1 MYDVVR
7 YRDVVFMAAIE
18 VVFSPTGGTRKV
30 ADAVM
35 DGVSKDRIYID
46 LSEPGFKGTDV
57 QIGDG
62 DIVVIAVPSFG
73 GRAAP
78 LAMQRLKLLKG
89 NGARC
94 VLVCAYG
101 NRAYED
107 SMVEMQDVATSIGL
121 KVISTIAA
129 VTSNSIV
136 PEYGAGRP
144 SKKDLEEL
152 TRFGTEV
159 ASKDTPVSSVPGNRL
174 YKKELGTKLA
184 PQPTSACNKC
194 GKCAASCPTNAID
207 TVTFKAN
214 KSACV
219 SCMRCIR
226 DCDQDARKLNG
237 VIVSLLKMMIGKQCT
252 SPKENELHL

>member
-1 MYDVVR
+1 
-7 YRDVVFMAAIE
+7 MAAIE

-35 DGVSKDRIYID
+35 DGISKDREYID

-57 QIGDG
+57 CIGEAD
-62 DIVVIAVPSFG
+62 VVGMAGPTSR
-73 GRAAP
+73 GRTAP
-78 LAMQRLKLLKG
+78 PATQRLTMIKG

-107 SMVEMQDVATSIGL
+107 SLVEMQDVATSIGF
-121 KVISTIAA
+121 KVVAAIAA

-144 SKKDLEEL
+144 SKKDLDEL
-152 TRFGTEV
+152 TRYGTEV
-159 ASKDTPVSSVPGNRL
+159 ASKETPLSSVPGNRP
-174 YKKELGTKLA
+174 YKKEIGTKLV

-207 TVTFKAN
+207 TATFKAN

-226 DCDQDARKLNG
+226 DCDRDARKLNG
-237 VIVSLLKMMIGKQCT
+237 VMVSLLKMLIGKQCT
-252 SPKENELHL
+252 SQKENELHL

>member
-1 MYDVVR
+1 MT
-7 YRDVVFMAAIE
+7 AIE

-35 DGVSKDRIYID
+35 DGISKDRIYID
-46 LSEPGFKGTDV
+46 LSEPGFKGTYV
-57 QIGDG
+57 QVGDG

-107 SMVEMQDVATSIGL
+107 SIVEMQDVATSIGL
-121 KVISTIAA
+121 KVVAAIAA

-144 SKKDLEEL
+144 SKKDLDEL
-152 TRFGTEV
+152 TRYGTEV
-159 ASKDTPVSSVPGNRL
+159 ASKETPLSSVPGNRP
-174 YKKELGTKLA
+174 YKKELGTKLV

-207 TVTFKAN
+207 TATFKAN

-226 DCDQDARKLNG
+226 DCDRGARKING
-237 VIVSLLKMMIGKQCT
+237 IMVSLLKMLIGKQCT
-252 SPKENELHL
+252 SQKKNELHL